1 MITGNRKE
9 IRLLN
14 LNNDERQIIAR
25 IKNDV
30 LIKVKIT
37 ITDEQA
43 LVYLLRNY
51 DDLCKQTS
59 DEKKKNKELLEKA
72 LGDARQAQSRADAK
86 RIELTTEYEGAKKKA
101 DEINVRWVEAKEKAE
116 KAEESAKKWLD
127 ELDEKRTH
135 YQQLEQTNKNFE
147 LNKNLQQD
155 VRHLEK
161 KNKSLEQDVQYWKNF
176 LPPAATKQ
184 EISRKK
190 HLAKKNK
197 SLEQD
202 VQYWKKLLPQ
212 HPTAVVAKQEIN
224 EKRLLAKSIDEMEL
238 TTRSMNCLKAED
250 IYTVA
255 ELIKW
260 TEIQLLKTPN
270 LGKKSLTEIKEALHE
285 WGLKLG
291 S

>member
-1 MITGNRKE
+1 M
-9 IRLLN
+9 LN
-14 LNNDERQIIAR
+14 LNNDERQVIAR

-30 LIKVKIT
+30 LIMVKIT
-37 ITDEQA
+37 ISDEQA

-51 DDLCKQTS
+51 DDLCKKTS

-86 RIELTTEYEGAKKKA
+86 RIELTTEYEGTKKKA

-147 LNKNLQQD
+147 EDALELDHSNKNLQQD
-155 VRHLEK
+155 VRHLE
-161 KNKSLEQDVQYWKNF
+161 
-176 LPPAATKQ
+176 
-184 EISRKK
+184 
-190 HLAKKNK
+190 KKNK

-255 ELIKW
+255 ELVKRK
-260 TEIQLLKTPN
+260 ERELLKTPN

>member
-14 LNNDERQIIAR
+14 LNNDERQVVAR

-37 ITDEQA
+37 ISDEQA

-86 RIELTTEYEGAKKKA
+86 RIELTTEYEGTKKKA

-135 YQQLEQTNKNFE
+135 YQQLEQTNKT
-147 LNKNLQQD
+147 
-155 VRHLEK
+155 LEK
-161 KNKSLEQDVQYWKNF
+161 DVQYWKNF
-176 LPPAATKQ
+176 LPPVATKQ
-184 EISRKK
+184 EISR
-190 HLAKKNK
+190 
-197 SLEQD
+197 
-202 VQYWKKLLPQ
+202 
-212 HPTAVVAKQEIN
+212 
-224 EKRLLAKSIDEMEL
+224 KRLLAKSIDEMEL

-260 TEIQLLKTPN
+260 TEIQLLYTPN

>member
-14 LNNDERQIIAR
+14 LNNDERQVIAR

-30 LIKVKIT
+30 LIMVKIT
-37 ITDEQA
+37 ISDEQA

-59 DEKKKNKELLEKA
+59 GEKKKNKELLEKA

-176 LPPAATKQ
+176 LP
-184 EISRKK
+184 
-190 HLAKKNK
+190 
-197 SLEQD
+197 
-202 VQYWKKLLPQ
+202 Q
-212 HPTAVVAKQEIN
+212 HPTVATKQEIN
-224 EKRLLAKSIDEMEL
+224 EKRLLAKPIDEMEL

-255 ELIKW
+255 ELVKRK
-260 TEIQLLKTPN
+260 ERELLKTPN

-285 WGLKLG
+285 WGLTLA

>member
-14 LNNDERQIIAR
+14 LNNDERQVIAR

-51 DDLCKQTS
+51 DDLCKKTS

-86 RIELTTEYEGAKKKA
+86 RIELTTEYEGTKKKA

-147 LNKNLQQD
+147 EDALELDHSNKNLQQD
-155 VRHLEK
+155 VRHLE
-161 KNKSLEQDVQYWKNF
+161 
-176 LPPAATKQ
+176 
-184 EISRKK
+184 
-190 HLAKKNK
+190 KKNK

-238 TTRSMNCLKAED
+238 TTRSMNCLKFEG
-250 IYTVA
+250 IFTVA
-255 ELIKW
+255 ELVKW
-260 TEIQLLKTPN
+260 TEVELLKVPN
-270 LGKKSLTEIKEALHE
+270 LGKGSLREIKVVLHE
-285 WGLKLG
+285 WGLKLRVFG

>member
-1 MITGNRKE
+1 M
-9 IRLLN
+9 LN
-14 LNNDERQIIAR
+14 LNNDERQVVAR

-37 ITDEQA
+37 ISDEQA

-135 YQQLEQTNKNFE
+135 YKQLEQTNKNFE

-161 KNKSLEQDVQYWKNF
+161 KNKTLEKDVQYWKNF
-176 LPPAATKQ
+176 LPPVATKQ
-184 EISRKK
+184 EISR
-190 HLAKKNK
+190 
-197 SLEQD
+197 
-202 VQYWKKLLPQ
+202 
-212 HPTAVVAKQEIN
+212 
-224 EKRLLAKSIDEMEL
+224 KRLLAKSIDEMEL

-260 TEIQLLKTPN
+260 TEIQLLYTPN

>member
-14 LNNDERQIIAR
+14 LNNDERQVIAR

-116 KAEESAKKWLD
+116 KAEESAKIWLD

-147 LNKNLQQD
+147 EDALELDHSNKNLQQD

-184 EISRKK
+184 EISRK
-190 HLAKKNK
+190 
-197 SLEQD
+197 
-202 VQYWKKLLPQ
+202 
-212 HPTAVVAKQEIN
+212 
-224 EKRLLAKSIDEMEL
+224 RLLAKPINEMAL
-238 TTRSMNCLKAED
+238 TMRSMNCLKAED

>member
-14 LNNDERQIIAR
+14 LNNDERQVVAR

-37 ITDEQA
+37 ISDEQA

-176 LPPAATKQ
+176 LPPVATKQ
-184 EISRKK
+184 EISR
-190 HLAKKNK
+190 
-197 SLEQD
+197 
-202 VQYWKKLLPQ
+202 
-212 HPTAVVAKQEIN
+212 
-224 EKRLLAKSIDEMEL
+224 KRLLAKSIDEMEL

-255 ELIKW
+255 ELIQW
-260 TEIQLLKTPN
+260 TEVELLKTPN

-285 WGLKLG
+285 WGLKLRVFG

>member
-1 MITGNRKE
+1 M
-9 IRLLN
+9 LN
-14 LNNDERQIIAR
+14 LNNDERQVVAR

-37 ITDEQA
+37 ISDEQA

-135 YQQLEQTNKNFE
+135 YKQLEQTNKT
-147 LNKNLQQD
+147 
-155 VRHLEK
+155 LEK
-161 KNKSLEQDVQYWKNF
+161 DVQYWKNF
-176 LPPAATKQ
+176 LPPVATKQ
-184 EISRKK
+184 EISR
-190 HLAKKNK
+190 
-197 SLEQD
+197 
-202 VQYWKKLLPQ
+202 
-212 HPTAVVAKQEIN
+212 
-224 EKRLLAKSIDEMEL
+224 KRLLAKSIDEMEL
-238 TTRSMNCLKAED
+238 TTRSMNCLKFD
-250 IYTVA
+250 GIFTVA

-260 TEIQLLKTPN
+260 TEVELLKLPN
-270 LGKKSLTEIKEALHE
+270 LGKKSLREIKEALHE
-285 WGLKLG
+285 WGLKLRVFG

>member
-14 LNNDERQIIAR
+14 LNNDERQVIAR

-86 RIELTTEYEGAKKKA
+86 RIELTTEYEGTKKKA

-176 LPPAATKQ
+176 LP
-184 EISRKK
+184 
-190 HLAKKNK
+190 
-197 SLEQD
+197 
-202 VQYWKKLLPQ
+202 Q
-212 HPTAVVAKQEIN
+212 HPTVATKQEIN
-224 EKRLLAKSIDEMEL
+224 EKRLLAKPIDEMEL

-255 ELIKW
+255 ELVKRK
-260 TEIQLLKTPN
+260 ERELLKTPN
-270 LGKKSLTEIKEALHE
+270 LGKKSLREIKVVLHE

>member
-14 LNNDERQIIAR
+14 LNNDERQVVAR

-37 ITDEQA
+37 ISDEQA

-135 YQQLEQTNKNFE
+135 YQQLEQTNKT
-147 LNKNLQQD
+147 
-155 VRHLEK
+155 LEK
-161 KNKSLEQDVQYWKNF
+161 DVQYWKNF
-176 LPPAATKQ
+176 LPPVATKQ
-184 EISRKK
+184 EISR
-190 HLAKKNK
+190 
-197 SLEQD
+197 
-202 VQYWKKLLPQ
+202 
-212 HPTAVVAKQEIN
+212 
-224 EKRLLAKSIDEMEL
+224 KRLLAKSIDEMEL

-260 TEIQLLKTPN
+260 TEIQLLYTPN

>member
-1 MITGNRKE
+1 M
-9 IRLLN
+9 LN
-14 LNNDERQIIAR
+14 LNNDERQVIAR

-86 RIELTTEYEGAKKKA
+86 RIELTTEYEGTKKKA

-147 LNKNLQQD
+147 EDALELDHSNKNLQQD

-184 EISRKK
+184 EISRK
-190 HLAKKNK
+190 
-197 SLEQD
+197 
-202 VQYWKKLLPQ
+202 
-212 HPTAVVAKQEIN
+212 
-224 EKRLLAKSIDEMEL
+224 RLLAKPINEMAL
-238 TTRSMNCLKAED
+238 TMRSMNCLKAED

>member
-1 MITGNRKE
+1 M
-9 IRLLN
+9 LN

-37 ITDEQA
+37 ISDEQA

-86 RIELTTEYEGAKKKA
+86 RIELTTEYEGTKKKA

-116 KAEESAKKWLD
+116 KAEESAKIWLD
-127 ELDEKRTH
+127 ELDERRTH
-135 YQQLEQTNKNFE
+135 YKQLEQTNKT
-147 LNKNLQQD
+147 
-155 VRHLEK
+155 LEK
-161 KNKSLEQDVQYWKNF
+161 DVQYWKNF

-190 HLAKKNK
+190 HLAKPVN
-197 SLEQD
+197 EMAI
-202 VQYWKKLLPQ
+202 
-212 HPTAVVAKQEIN
+212 AVRAQ
-224 EKRLLAKSIDEMEL
+224 
-238 TTRSMNCLKAED
+238 NCLRSED

-255 ELIKW
+255 ELIQW
-260 TEIQLLKTPN
+260 TEVELLKTPN
-270 LGKKSLTEIKEALHE
+270 LGKKSLREIKEALHE
-285 WGLKLG
+285 WGLKLRVFG